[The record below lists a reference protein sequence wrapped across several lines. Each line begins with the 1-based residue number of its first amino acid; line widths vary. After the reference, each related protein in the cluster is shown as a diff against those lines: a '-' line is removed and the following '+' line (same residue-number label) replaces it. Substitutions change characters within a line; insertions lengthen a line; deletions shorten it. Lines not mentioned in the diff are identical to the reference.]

1 MRAMAMRGR
10 GSTGGAVA
18 VTAADAAIA
27 AQIGHEWPGVCGLLL
42 LRSLGVAALQI
53 GMALE
58 AAAISAAMSNG
69 IAACA
74 STEMSASAVR
84 TPNHC
89 DRIRAM
95 ARFYQ
100 PGIISDRISA
110 TSAGR
115 GLPSISTVVSVTM
128 R

>member
-18 VTAADAAIA
+18 VTAVDAAIA

-53 GMALE
+53 ATGRP
-58 AAAISAAMSNG
+58 AAAISAATSNG

-74 STEMSASAVR
+74 TIAARARARAKYQERRPVRIAS
-84 TPNHC
+84 C
-89 DRIRAM
+89 
-95 ARFYQ
+95 
-100 PGIISDRISA
+100 
-110 TSAGR
+110 
-115 GLPSISTVVSVTM
+115 
-128 R
+128 